1 MATIAN
7 FGGEIEH
14 FDMDAEKSSLATRW
28 LEWKS
33 SASYV
38 IKAKGITDPEQKE
51 ATLLHT
57 AGRKLQKVYET
68 LPEPP
73 ENQLPDDPTVYDIA
87 IAKLDRYFAGNVNQ
101 PFERHKFRSMRQE
114 SSESTAHFVWSRRT
128 LC

>member
-33 SASYV
+33 SASYM
-38 IKAKGITDPEQKE
+38 IKAKGITDPQQKE

-57 AGRKLQKVYET
+57 AGRKLQRVYET
-68 LPEPP
+68 LLEPP
-73 ENQLPDDPTVYDIA
+73 ENQLPDDPTVYDIT

-114 SSESTAHFVWSRRT
+114 SFESTAHFV
-128 LC
+128 

>member
-33 SASYV
+33 SASYM
-38 IKAKGITDPEQKE
+38 IKAKGITDPQQKE

-87 IAKLDRYFAGNVNQ
+87 IAKLDRYF
-101 PFERHKFRSMRQE
+101 PFRFLYHENG
-114 SSESTAHFVWSRRT
+114 WSLT
-128 LC
+128 

>member
-1 MATIAN
+1 MTAIAN

-14 FDMDAEKSSLATRW
+14 FDMDADKSSLATRW

-51 ATLLHT
+51 ATLLRT
-57 AGRKLQKVYET
+57 AGRKLQKVYEI

-73 ENQLPDDPTVYDIA
+73 ENQLPDDPNVYDIA
-87 IAKLDRYFAGNVNQ
+87 IVKLDRYFAGNVNQ
-101 PFERHKFRSMRQE
+101 PFERHKFRSMRQQ

>member
-33 SASYV
+33 SASYM

-57 AGRKLQKVYET
+57 AGRKLQKVQET

-73 ENQLPDDPTVYDIA
+73 ENQLPDDPTVYDIT

-101 PFERHKFRSMRQE
+101 PFERHKFWSMRQE
-114 SSESTAHFVWSRRT
+114 SSESTAHFAWSRRT

>member
-28 LEWKS
+28 FEWKS
-33 SASYV
+33 SASYR
-38 IKAKGITDPEQKE
+38 EQKE

>member
-1 MATIAN
+1 MTAIAN

-14 FDMDAEKSSLATRW
+14 FDMDADKSSLATRW
-28 LEWKS
+28 LEWRS

-51 ATLLHT
+51 ATLLRT
-57 AGRKLQKVYET
+57 AGRKLQKVYEI

-73 ENQLPDDPTVYDIA
+73 ENQLPDDPNVYDIA
-87 IAKLDRYFAGNVNQ
+87 IVKLDRYFAGNANQ
-101 PFERHKFRSMRQE
+101 PFERHKFWSMRQE
-114 SSESTAHFVWSRRT
+114 SSESTAHFAWSRRT

>member
-33 SASYV
+33 SASYM

-57 AGRKLQKVYET
+57 AGRKLQKVQET

-73 ENQLPDDPTVYDIA
+73 ENQLPDDPTVYDIT

-114 SSESTAHFVWSRRT
+114 SSESTAHFVQSRQT

>member
-1 MATIAN
+1 MTAIAN

-51 ATLLHT
+51 ATLLRKE
-57 AGRKLQKVYET
+57 GRKLQKVYEI

-73 ENQLPDDPTVYDIA
+73 ENQLPDDPNVYDTA
-87 IAKLDRYFAGNVNQ
+87 IVKLDRYFAGNANQ
-101 PFERHKFRSMRQE
+101 PFERHKFWSMRQE
-114 SSESTAHFVWSRRT
+114 SSESTAHFAWSRRT

>member
-33 SASYV
+33 SASYM

-68 LPEPP
+68 LPELP
-73 ENQLPDDPTVYDIA
+73 ENHLPDDPTVYDIT

-114 SSESTAHFVWSRRT
+114 SSESTAHFAWSRRT

>member
-33 SASYV
+33 SASYM

-57 AGRKLQKVYET
+57 AGRKLQKVQET

-73 ENQLPDDPTVYDIA
+73 ENQLPDDPTVYDIT

-114 SSESTAHFVWSRRT
+114 SSESTAHFVQSRRT